1 MKTVDIQA
9 ARELLDFGTRID
21 SPQRAEEQL
30 QGAVAL
36 HNILVKNKCA
46 YLADEVGMGKTYVA
60 LGVLALMQHFHP
72 KLRVLVIAPRQNI
85 QLKWMK
91 EFNNVVQHNVRF
103 ADLRVRGLDGRPAAP
118 LVKCEGLLDLVRQA
132 NLRPQ
137 GVFFARMTSFS
148 IGLSKDIST
157 EGQGR
162 RDRAKLRDALKQH
175 LPWIG
180 PEVLDLRI
188 RDAQAFKDNFA
199 RALCCALP
207 TFDLVIVDEAHN
219 LKHGFKSNVAA
230 RNRVMALS
238 FGHPEADGAKS
249 VLPGYSPRAR
259 RVLFL
264 SATPIEESYTQ
275 LWNQLDVFGLGG
287 NFRALADRELAED
300 QKKMVAQRFLIRR
313 VTSLKLGDEELTKNL
328 YRREWRRGGVK
339 MHDDPIRV
347 TDPRQRLVLALVQKK
362 VAEIIGHERFG
373 SSFQMGMLASF
384 ESFQRTAMR
393 TRSPDGREDSTFD
406 DSDQTEDVTARQGV
420 DVGSVNR
427 LAQSHRRTFGK
438 ELPHPKMDA
447 IVEELAN
454 AWRTG
459 EKALIFVRRIAS
471 VTDLKH
477 KLDERYDQWLIE
489 RLMAELPATVHQGLQ
504 RVIKRYREDCIE
516 FRASRMDV
524 IGPEDNNENAGGKD
538 TFFAWFFRGS
548 GPDGVLSG
556 AALIKRFRQKGSVYA
571 TFFEDNH
578 VAALLNCDARDTL
591 RALASALHQ
600 DEARVRDELRMR
612 ARRFLTS
619 HAKKLTRADAFEAMQ
634 AAAVE
639 WLSLVD
645 GPWRDEARLVFHERF
660 ASASPSSHA
669 PPLPATSTAWL
680 NMPTFFSELR
690 REDRKELRAALWPE
704 PTKGDVVAR
713 YRETSLRAEL
723 LSSAARL
730 GHGLIDL
737 YVLTIRQL
745 NTLELR
751 ARADEE
757 EGVPGGSDFDEDLH
771 RIARYLDMLDEQ
783 RCTVG
788 NREWRG
794 FDELADIAA
803 NYDLIVDVNLPD
815 ARTTALADA
824 RKEFGGKLLG
834 TQQPVG
840 GMWGSVNGRLV
851 KQFRM
856 PGYPLVLITTDL
868 LQEGEDLHTFCSCI
882 YHYGISWTPSSM
894 EQRTGRI
901 DRVRSHTERRLLR
914 LKSAPP
920 EHKLQVHF
928 PHLEDTVEVLQVRRL
943 LTRMNVFLRLMH
955 EGLHV
960 SQTDERTL
968 QVGKEIL
975 RHHEPVPAITEHLRT
990 AFPVNDCDMSGEV
1003 TELARTASESAQM
1016 EQRFQALRGLDGLEL
1031 EPIEQGEAGRGRI
1044 FGSVR
1049 LGRRV
1054 QPFGLYLQ
1062 SFDEYPIVRCISP
1075 VGRVLGQ
1082 QELDVALLEYSQPVM
1097 RIGALEEAND
1107 DQSYDLTV
1115 EDDVLLASPAHD
1127 LERVRMLI
1135 GRVTRSADDLEDRL
1149 LARDEPLS
1157 TFRADL
1163 EHE

>member
-1 MKTVDIQA
+1 MQTVDLQA

-21 SPQRAEEQL
+21 SQQRAEEQL
-30 QGAVAL
+30 HGAVAL
-36 HNILVKNKCA
+36 HNLLVKNKCA

-85 QLKWMK
+85 QSKWMK
-91 EFNNVVQHNVRF
+91 EFNNVVQNNVRF

-118 LVKCEGLLDLVRQA
+118 LVKCEGLLDLVHQS

-137 GVFFARMTSFS
+137 GIFFSRMTSFS
-148 IGLSKDIST
+148 IGLSKDVST
-157 EGQGR
+157 DGQGR
-162 RDRAKLRDALKQH
+162 QDRAKLRDALKQH
-175 LPWIG
+175 LPWLG
-180 PEVLDLRI
+180 SEALDLRV
-188 RDAQAFKDNFA
+188 RDAQNFKDNFA
-199 RALCCALP
+199 RAICCALP
-207 TFDLVIVDEAHN
+207 IFDLVIVDEAHN
-219 LKHGFKSNVAA
+219 LKHGFKPHVAA
-230 RNRVMALS
+230 RNRVMALA
-238 FGHPEADGAKS
+238 FGHPTADAAKS
-249 VLPGYSPRAR
+249 IFRGYGARAR
-259 RVLFL
+259 HVLFL

-275 LWNQLDVFGLGG
+275 LWNQLDVFGLG
-287 NFRALADRELAED
+287 NRFRELIEKELPED
-300 QKKMVAQRFLIRR
+300 QKKFAAQKFLIRR

-328 YRREWRRGGVK
+328 YRREWRRGGVE

-384 ESFQRTAMR
+384 ESFQRTAMH
-393 TRSPDGREDSTFD
+393 TRRADGDEQSNFD
-406 DSDQTEDVTARQGV
+406 DSDQTEDVTARQGI

-447 IVEELAN
+447 IVDELAD

-471 VTDLKH
+471 VTDLKR
-477 KLDERYDQWLIE
+477 KLDERYDQWLINH
-489 RLMAELPATVHQGLQ
+489 LLAELPVTVHPALQ
-504 RVIKRYREDCIE
+504 RAIKRYRDESLE
-516 FRASRMDV
+516 FRDSHTDF
-524 IGPEDNNENAGGKD
+524 IGVEDTNEDAGGKD
-538 TFFAWFFRGS
+538 TFFAWFFRGL
-548 GPDGVLSG
+548 GPAGILSG
-556 AALIKRFRQKGSVYA
+556 AALLKRFRQKGSVYS
-571 TFFEDNH
+571 TFFDDNH
-578 VAALLNCDARDTL
+578 VAALLRCDAGD
-591 RALASALHQ
+591 ALLSLAAALQQ
-600 DEARVRDELRMR
+600 DEARVRDELCSR

-619 HAKKLTRADAFEAMQ
+619 RAKKLTRADAFEAMQ

-639 WLSLVD
+639 WLSQTD
-645 GPWRDEARLVFHERF
+645 GPWRDNARLVFHERF
-660 ASASPSSHA
+660 AAAVPSSQA
-669 PPLPATSTAWL
+669 PLLPLSATAWL
-680 NMPTFFSELR
+680 NLPTFFSELR
-690 REDRKELRAALWPE
+690 REGRTELRAALWPE
-704 PTKGDVVAR
+704 PTKGDMVAR
-713 YRETSLRAEL
+713 YRESALRAEL

-737 YVLTIRQL
+737 YILIIRQL
-745 NTLELR
+745 NSIELR
-751 ARADEE
+751 SRADDDE
-757 EGVPGGSDFDEDLH
+757 EGPGGADFNEDRH
-771 RIARYLDMLDEQ
+771 RIAHYLDLLDEQ
-783 RCTVG
+783 RRTVG
-788 NREWRG
+788 AREWRG

-824 RKEFGGKLLG
+824 RKEFGSRLLG
-834 TQQPVG
+834 TQQPIG

-868 LQEGEDLHTFCSCI
+868 LQEGEDLHTFCSRI
-882 YHYGISWTPSSM
+882 HHYGISWTPSSM

-943 LTRMNVFLRLMH
+943 LTRMNTFLRLMH
-955 EGLHV
+955 AGLHV
-960 SQTDERTL
+960 PQADERTL
-968 QVGKEIL
+968 HVGKEIL
-975 RHHEPVPAITEHLRT
+975 RHHEPVPAITGQLKT
-990 AFPVNDCDMSGEV
+990 AFPVNDDDMSGEL
-1003 TELARTASESAQM
+1003 TALARNPIDAKRM

-1031 EPIEQGEAGRGRI
+1031 EPAEQGEAGRGRI

-1049 LGRRV
+1049 TGCRV

-1062 SFDEYPIVRCISP
+1062 SFDEHPVVRCISP
-1075 VGRVLGQ
+1075 VGRALDQ
-1082 QELDVALLEYSQPVM
+1082 HELDVALLEHDLPAM
-1097 RIGALEEAND
+1097 RIGALEEVD
-1107 DQSYDLTV
+1107 EDHSYDLTV

-1127 LERVRMLI
+1127 LDRVRVLI
-1135 GRVTRSADDLEDRL
+1135 ARVTRDADELERRL